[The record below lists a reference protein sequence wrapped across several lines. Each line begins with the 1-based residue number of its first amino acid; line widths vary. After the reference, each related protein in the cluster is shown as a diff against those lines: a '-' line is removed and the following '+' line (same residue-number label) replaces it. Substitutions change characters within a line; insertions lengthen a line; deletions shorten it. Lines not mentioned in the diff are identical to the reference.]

1 MKMNNIT
8 YRPAEMSDLP
18 EISGLVSSAIL
29 EMEKNGIHQWDELYP
44 TSEDFSEDI
53 SCGELYV
60 GTVNGRIAAIYT
72 INQSCD
78 DEYKNGSWQYPNAP
92 FAVIHRLC
100 VSPDFQHRGIAA
112 ETVSHIETQL
122 HNRGI
127 KVIRLDV
134 FTENPYALRLY
145 EKIGFKKTG
154 TIKWRKG
161 DFFLMEKYI
170 G

>member
-1 MKMNNIT
+1 MNNIT

-18 EISGLVSSAIL
+18 EIIGLVSSAIL

-44 TSEDFSEDI
+44 TSEDFSADI

-60 GTVNGRIAAIYT
+60 GTDSGKIAVIYT
-72 INQSCD
+72 LNQLCD
-78 DEYKNGSWQYPNAP
+78 DEYKNGRWQYPNDP

-100 VSPDFQHRGIAA
+100 VSPEFQNRGIAA
-112 ETVSHIETQL
+112 QTVSHIENEL
-122 HNRGI
+122 HKQGI

-134 FTENPYALRLY
+134 FTENPYAIRLY
-145 EKIGFKKTG
+145 EKLGFKKTG
-154 TIKWRKG
+154 TVKWRKG

>member
-1 MKMNNIT
+1 MNEIK
-8 YRPAEMSDLP
+8 YRRAEQRDLP
-18 EISGLVSSAIL
+18 EIRGLAASAIL

-53 SCGELYV
+53 SKGELYV
-60 GTVNGRIAAIYT
+60 GTVSGKPAVIYT
-72 INQSCD
+72 LNQSCD
-78 DEYKNGSWQYPNAP
+78 EEYQNGNWQYRGEP

-100 VSPDFQHRGIAA
+100 VSPEHQHKGIAA
-112 ETVSHIETQL
+112 KTVTHIENEL
-122 HNRGI
+122 HKNGI

-145 EKIGFKKTG
+145 EKLGFKKTG
-154 TIKWRKG
+154 TVKWRKG
-161 DFFLMEKYI
+161 DFYLMEKYI

>member
-1 MKMNNIT
+1 MNNII

-44 TSEDFSEDI
+44 TAEDFSEDI
-53 SCGELYV
+53 SVGDQYV
-60 GTVNGRIAAIYT
+60 GTVEDRIAVIYT
-72 INQSCD
+72 LNQSCD
-78 DEYKNGSWQYPNAP
+78 DEYKNGSWQYPNEP

-100 VSPDFQHRGIAA
+100 VSPEFQHNGIAA
-112 ETVSHIETQL
+112 KTVLHIENELQKQ
-122 HNRGI
+122 GI
-127 KVIRLDV
+127 SVIRLDV

-145 EKIGFKKTG
+145 EKLGFNKTG
-154 TIKWRKG
+154 KVKWRKG

>member
-1 MKMNNIT
+1 MNKII

-18 EISGLVSSAIL
+18 EISRLVSSAVL
-29 EMEKNGIHQWDELYP
+29 EMEKNGIHQWDEIYP
-44 TSEDFSEDI
+44 IAEDFSEDI
-53 SCGELYV
+53 LVGDQYV
-60 GTVNGRIAAIYT
+60 GTVGDRIAVIYSL
-72 INQSCD
+72 NQSCD
-78 DEYKNGSWQYPNAP
+78 DEYKNGSWQYPNEP

-122 HNRGI
+122 QKQGI
-127 KVIRLDV
+127 TVIRLDV

-154 TIKWRKG
+154 TVKWRKG
-161 DFFLMEKYI
+161 DFLLMEKYI
-170 G
+170 R

>member
-1 MKMNNIT
+1 MNNIA
-8 YRPAEMSDLP
+8 YRPAEMSDLS

-29 EMEKNGIHQWDELYP
+29 EMERNGIYQWDELYP
-44 TSEDFSEDI
+44 TPEDLSGDI

-60 GTVNGRIAAIYT
+60 GTVRDKIAVIYA
-72 INQSCD
+72 INQNCD
-78 DEYKNGSWQYPNAP
+78 DEYKNGNWQYPNEP
-92 FAVIHRLC
+92 FSVIHRLC
-100 VSPDFQHRGIAA
+100 VSPEFQRMGIAA
-112 ETVSHIETQL
+112 KTVSHIENELQKE
-122 HNRGI
+122 GI

-145 EKIGFKKTG
+145 EKLGFKETG
-154 TIKWRKG
+154 KVKWRKG